1 LASVDDSKIID
12 KDEVDKA
19 KNYRAAMDDLRDS
32 FEKVAINLGERLIPK
47 VAELLELLAKLPEAL
62 RGAGGVVEDAITDE
76 YLASLGDEA
85 AIARVEMKALADM
98 YQGYYA
104 SRAQGAKDDTYKL
117 EQQMLDLEDATS
129 KTDQAFKNL
138 KDELKLESAMA
149 DAKTQLDELAEK
161 AVAAF
166 KGADGALSE
175 YEQGLIDAKLMVLD
189 LAETIALTDSQK
201 NQIRVL
207 VDTGELERALG
218 LIDVITAGG
227 YTPELNAM
235 RFRGAR
241 ALGGPVTPGGSYL
254 VGERGAE
261 LFTPT
266 SSGNIT
272 PNNAMGGG
280 NTVTINVNGGDPMQV
295 VKALQTYVRTIGP
308 VPVNTRTM

>member
-1 LASVDDSKIID
+1 
-12 KDEVDKA
+12 
-19 KNYRAAMDDLRDS
+19 
-32 FEKVAINLGERLIPK
+32 
-47 VAELLELLAKLPEAL
+47 
-62 RGAGGVVEDAITDE
+62 
-76 YLASLGDEA
+76 
-85 AIARVEMKALADM
+85 MKALADM

-117 EQQMLDLEDATS
+117 EQQMLDLEEATS

-149 DAKTQLDELAEK
+149 DAKTQLDKLAEK

-166 KGADGALSE
+166 KGAKGALSE

-201 NQIRVL
+201 NQIRVF

-241 ALGGPVTPGGSYL
+241 ALGGPVAGGSTYL
-254 VGERGAE
+254 VGERGPE

-272 PNNAMGGG
+272 PNSAMGGG
-280 NTVTINVNGGDPMQV
+280 ANITVNVSSADPNAVVAALQQYIRNRGALPITINSTAFRG
-295 VKALQTYVRTIGP
+295 
-308 VPVNTRTM
+308 